1 MEAAHL
7 HRLNVQVFRA
17 ECTSGPLQGSE
28 VAVKVMKRDED
39 PAGQQELQDSFAAE
53 WLVCQQLG
61 LHPNLMTVHDRV
73 VVDGA
78 WGEGPT
84 VALVMPLLR
93 AGDLF
98 SFCAAARGQARRALD
113 VRGTLK
119 LLCQMVR
126 GLAHM
131 HAQGLVHG
139 DLKPGNV
146 MLAGDRDDLTAVI
159 GDFGMASQVG
169 SERYVPGTT
178 AYNPPE
184 VHSAHA
190 CAGQPSH
197 CISCY
202 CTGFAPSHVLSAC
215 VTSSCGPCMH
225 HRLRGR
231 VARSLRCHI
240 RPVLCRTRGATFPHL

>member
-17 ECTSGPLQGSE
+17 ECTSGALEGTE
-28 VAVKVMKRDED
+28 VAVKVMKSDED
-39 PAGQQELQDSFAAE
+39 PAGQRELLDSIAAE
-53 WLVCQQLG
+53 WLVSQRLG

-73 VVDGA
+73 VMDGA

-98 SFCAAARGQARRALD
+98 SVCAAARGRACPALD
-113 VRGTLK
+113 ISGTLK
-119 LLCQMVR
+119 VLCQMVR

-159 GDFGMASQVG
+159 GDFGMASPVG

-184 VHSAHA
+184 VRSAY
-190 CAGQPSH
+190 AGQPSH
-197 CISCY
+197 CI
-202 CTGFAPSHVLSAC
+202 T
-215 VTSSCGPCMH
+215 
-225 HRLRGR
+225 
-231 VARSLRCHI
+231 
-240 RPVLCRTRGATFPHL
+240 